1 MIRFFY
7 MLVCDE
13 NPDMPRKWNGL
24 DLPKPGDVDL
34 LLAGPPCQGFS
45 LLNRYVGRD
54 SNVGV

>member
-1 MIRFFY
+1 